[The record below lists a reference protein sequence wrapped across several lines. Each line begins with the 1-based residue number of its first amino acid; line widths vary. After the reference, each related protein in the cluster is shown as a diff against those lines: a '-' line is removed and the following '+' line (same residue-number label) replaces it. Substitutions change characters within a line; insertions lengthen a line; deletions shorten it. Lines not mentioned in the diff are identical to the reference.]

1 MLHNYH
7 THTFRCHHA
16 SGTEREYI
24 ERAIEMGLKTLG
36 FSDHAPHYAA
46 RDNDYYPHWCMRP
59 ELMDEYVTTV
69 RALAKEYA
77 GDIRILCGVEI
88 EYSPESNGENKE
100 FLQQFGLDYMLLGQ
114 HVLGSS
120 KAQYFINR
128 TSDEDL
134 GRYVTSVLSALE
146 TGDFLY
152 LAHPDLNGVAFSQGA
167 VEREYRRLCEGAK
180 RLGIPLELNL
190 LGLRTGRCYPSTKFF
205 EIAAGVGNE
214 VVLGIDAHSA
224 GEFGEASGVNEGE
237 AMAKRLGLNLREK
250 LL

>member
-36 FSDHAPHYAA
+36 FSDHAPHYSA
-46 RDNDYYPHWCMRP
+46 RNGDYYPCWCMRP

-77 GDIRILCGVEI
+77 GDIRILCGVEL
-88 EYSPESNGENKE
+88 EYSPDFHRENVE
-100 FLQQFGLDYMLLGQ
+100 FLKSFGLDYMIMGQ
-114 HVLGSS
+114 HILGSS
-120 KAQYFINR
+120 RMPYVVNR
-128 TSDEDL
+128 TCDADL
-134 GRYVTSVLSALE
+134 SYYVSSVLSGLN

-152 LAHPDLNGVAFSQGA
+152 LAHPDLNGTGFSQEA

-205 EIAAGVGNE
+205 EIAASVGNE
-214 VVLGIDAHSA
+214 VVLGIDAHSV
-224 GEFGEASGVNEGE
+224 GEFGAASGVNEGE